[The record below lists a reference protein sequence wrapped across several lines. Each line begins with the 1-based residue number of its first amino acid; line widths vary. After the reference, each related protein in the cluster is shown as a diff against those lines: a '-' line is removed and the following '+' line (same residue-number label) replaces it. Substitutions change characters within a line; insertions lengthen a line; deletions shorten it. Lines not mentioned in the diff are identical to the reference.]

1 MAAIRALEARSLEFM
16 REKQQKKKLESR
28 IATLQSQM
36 LGGMGL
42 TNTPAFRNA
51 LKEHRDRIRME
62 YETKMG
68 DLERERE
75 TIEEEK
81 AQVRKR
87 QRVLHVVYVSLTEC
101 GDSHV
106 IYTRAHWQYDTLH
119 LFTYTVIVI
128 VNTMIVIVNTMI
140 VIVYTMILFTS
151 SPITPGRGT

>member
-81 AQVRKR
+81 AQVRKLKPGFYTLYTLYTSHSH
-87 QRVLHVVYVSLTEC
+87 RVWRLTCAVLE
-101 GDSHV
+101 
-106 IYTRAHWQYDTLH
+106 YTG
-119 LFTYTVIVI
+119 
-128 VNTMIVIVNTMI
+128 N
-140 VIVYTMILFTS
+140 MILFTY
-151 SPITPGRGT
+151 GL

>member
-81 AQVRKR
+81 AQVRKLKPK
-87 QRVLHVVYVSLTEC
+87 LHVLYVN
-101 GDSHV
+101 
-106 IYTRAHWQYDTLH
+106 
-119 LFTYTVIVI
+119 
-128 VNTMIVIVNTMI
+128 VNTL
-140 VIVYTMILFTS
+140 YTLYTLYTSHSHRVWRLTCTVLEYTGNMILFTY
-151 SPITPGRGT
+151 RL

>member
-81 AQVRKR
+81 AQVRKLKPKFYTLYTYTLTR
-87 QRVLHVVYVSLTEC
+87 CIRCKRCIRCIRHIHTEC

-106 IYTRAHWQYDTLH
+106 LYSSTLA
-119 LFTYTVIVI
+119 I
-128 VNTMIVIVNTMI
+128 
-140 VIVYTMILFTS
+140 
-151 SPITPGRGT
+151 